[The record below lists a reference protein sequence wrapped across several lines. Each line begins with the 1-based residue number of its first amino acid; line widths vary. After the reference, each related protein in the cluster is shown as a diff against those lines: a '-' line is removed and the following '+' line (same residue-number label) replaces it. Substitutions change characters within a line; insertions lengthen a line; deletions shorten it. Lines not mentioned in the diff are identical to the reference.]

1 VNHQW
6 PSVRPAE
13 RDAGRAAVL
22 MPYVADRPETVG
34 KDTAADIGDLWRIVV
49 RRRWIVLAT
58 TAAFTVAALVYGLL
72 ATPLYSANSQLLID
86 PRNRQVVNHDLNES
100 AAAADGGVT
109 IVESQVRVI
118 ESDAVLLRAIA
129 EVGLEDD
136 PEFGAPAAGLVQRT
150 VQSLKDTLL
159 GPSEPTLRNHK
170 TLALQKL
177 RRKLAVKRADKVF
190 VVDIVVTASTPDKA
204 ADIANA
210 IARAYLA
217 DQAEARSNGA
227 KRAAGELRDRL
238 EGLRA
243 DVGAAE
249 RRLEA
254 FKAAN
259 GLISSS
265 GRLVSEQQLTD
276 SNARLVAARDRTAE
290 AKSKLQN
297 IATARG
303 AAFDTSTLPEA
314 IRSPTVER
322 LRAQYAE
329 LAAKEGDLRTQLG
342 QRHPYMA
349 AIRTQMGDVKRLID
363 AELARITKAAEID
376 VQRARAAERLLTDN
390 LETLRGESVQTSKA
404 AVQLREL
411 ERTVQASRSVY
422 DTYLVRS
429 REIAEQA
436 TIDTAN
442 TRVISWGL
450 PPEERS
456 WPLRG
461 FLLAAGF
468 VGGLGVGV
476 GVAMVSEYRRPTLLS
491 ARQFERLLK
500 APVLATFP
508 PAPASD
514 SAACQK
520 EATVALDTL
529 RSHGRVQTSVNPK
542 GMTPRSIGQN
552 GMERALIVAVA
563 AGAGDGAAQK
573 AVIEVLS
580 ATAAAQGDRVLTIE
594 ADLGGRSRGRSGLLD
609 VLRGEKGLYTVVST
623 DAATGAC
630 WLGIGNGNRAT
641 RGTFDRAKVEAF
653 LNEVGERFDLVLIDC
668 GILSS
673 NTRLGA
679 VVGAADRLV
688 VVARAG
694 RTLQAD
700 LVDLDRVAAAMGRP
714 AFGALLIDDRA

>member
-1 VNHQW
+1 MNHQW
-6 PSVRPAE
+6 PSVRPVE
-13 RDAGRAAVL
+13 RDAGSAML
-22 MPYVADRPETVG
+22 MPYVAERPEAVG
-34 KDTAADIGDLWRIVV
+34 KDTAADLGDLWRIVV
-49 RRRWIVLAT
+49 RRRWTVFAT
-58 TAAFTVAALVYGLL
+58 TAAFTLAAVAYGLL
-72 ATPLYSANSQLLID
+72 ATPLYSTSAQLLLD
-86 PRNRQVVNHDLNES
+86 PRNRQVVNRDLNES
-100 AAAADGGVT
+100 AVAPDGGVT
-109 IVESQVRVI
+109 IVESQVKVI

-136 PEFGAPAAGLVQRT
+136 PEFGAPATGPIQRT
-150 VQSLKDTLL
+150 VRTLKDMVL

-170 TLALQKL
+170 TLALQRL

-190 VVDIVVTASTPDKA
+190 VVDIIVTASDPDKA
-204 ADIANA
+204 ANIVNA

-217 DQAEARSNGA
+217 DQAEARSDGA
-227 KRAAGELRDRL
+227 KRASGELRDRL

-243 DVGAAE
+243 DVAGAE

-259 GLISSS
+259 GLITSS

-290 AKSKLQN
+290 ARSKLQN
-297 IATARG
+297 IAAARG
-303 AAFDTSTLPEA
+303 AVLDASTLPEA
-314 IRSPTVER
+314 LRSASVER
-322 LRAQYAE
+322 LRAQYADF
-329 LAAKEGDLRTQLG
+329 AAKEADLRTQLG
-342 QRHPYMA
+342 TRHPQMT

-363 AELARITKAAEID
+363 AELGRITKAAEID
-376 VQRARAAERLLTDN
+376 VQRAKAAERLLADN

-442 TRVISWGL
+442 TRVISWGQ

-461 FLLAAGF
+461 FLAAVGLLA
-468 VGGLGVGV
+468 GLGIGI
-476 GVAMVSEYRRPTLLS
+476 GLAMVREYRRPTLLS

-508 PAPASD
+508 SAPAPDA
-514 SAACQK
+514 AACQK

-529 RSHGRVQTSVNPK
+529 RSHGRVRQ
-542 GMTPRSIGQN
+542 GHG
-552 GMERALIVAVA
+552 RALVVVVA
-563 AGAGDGAAQK
+563 AAEGDGAAQK
-573 AVIEVLS
+573 AVIAVL
-580 ATAAAQGDRVLTIE
+580 AGTAAAQGERVLTIE
-594 ADLGGRSRGRSGLLD
+594 ADLGGRGRGRGGLLD
-609 VLRGEKGLYTVVST
+609 VLSGDKGLYTVLST

-630 WLGIGNGNRAT
+630 WLGIGNGSKAT
-641 RGTFDRAKVEAF
+641 RGAFDRARVEAF
-653 LNEVGERFDLVLIDC
+653 LDEVGSRFDLVLIDC
-668 GILSS
+668 GILSV
-673 NTRLGA
+673 NTRIGA
-679 VVGAADRLV
+679 LVGAADRLV

-700 LVDLDRVAAAMGRP
+700 LVDLDRVASAMGRP
-714 AFGALLIDDRA
+714 AFGALLVDDRAGR